1 MFKPLLKSA
10 VLSAAV
16 IATTVLTPSVLRA
29 QEGTFTLNLKNAD
42 IQSLIQTV
50 SRQSG
55 RNFVV
60 DPRVKARV
68 TVISST
74 PLNAE
79 ELYETFLSVLQVHG
93 YAAVPSGDLTKIV
106 PDVNA
111 KQGPVPAFSDDQSSS
126 DQLVTK
132 VIKVANVPAAQLV
145 PILRPLVPQ
154 QGHLAAY
161 ASTNTLIVTDRASNI
176 ERLTTIISGIDR
188 PDNDEVQ
195 IVRLSHASATE
206 IIRILQSLQSRGGQI
221 DGTPGSVRFASDDR
235 TNSILLSGD
244 PAARSRMRG
253 IIMNLD
259 TPVES
264 GGNTRVVYLRYA
276 NATDLLQIL
285 TGVSAGQA
293 KIGTSSDK
301 GKDNAAPAPAGNAV
315 ATAAGTQPAAV
326 PTASLIRRATQET
339 DRPNVD
345 IQADADTNALIITAP
360 PDEMRS
366 ILVVI
371 EQLDIRRAQ
380 VLVEAI
386 IAELSTNNSAQLGVN
401 FAVNG
406 ADQNRPAAYTNLG
419 GATQSLIGTVASSGA
434 SLSQGLS
441 LALGRFGS
449 GGVDFGV
456 LLSAIASDS
465 DNNILST
472 PTLVTMDN
480 QEAEIVVG
488 QNVPFVTGTQLSAS
502 NDNPFQTIERQD
514 IGISLKVKPQINEGN
529 NIKMDI
535 EQEVSDV
542 SNTAVTGATD
552 ITTNK
557 RSIKTTVLVED
568 GQTLVLGGLI
578 DDQINDTREKVP
590 FLGDVPLLGSL
601 FRYRTTRKN
610 KRNLMVF
617 LHPTI
622 LRDPETADY
631 YSRNKYDDLRS
642 AQLGLFD
649 QDDFNK
655 QIRPKLPELHLFF
668 EGERVT
674 GNTQRFNTILPTTS
688 NFDEYEPVLPIEG
701 QKDTT
706 ILAGEI
712 QPETQ
717 PVIVSP
723 TDVADQLI
731 LEPMEVEAETP
742 EPEVE
747 SSENNNVISEE
758 DVATVLDLE
767 STTTLQASAS
777 LDIERI
783 ERMRMA
789 ASMAAGDALAAES
802 TRTISATSL
811 IASASL
817 ESDLIGSD
825 DALID
830 QTIQNAK

>member
-1 MFKPLLKSA
+1 MTQFMRLQNAMILRLVLMCATLA
-10 VLSAAV
+10 VASAAH
-16 IATTVLTPSVLRA
+16 A

-42 IQSLIQTV
+42 IHSLIQTV

-74 PLNAE
+74 PLNSD

-111 KQGPVPAFSDDQSSS
+111 KQGPVPEYSEETSSS

-132 VIKVANVPAAQLV
+132 VIKVENVPAAQLV

-161 ASTNTLIVTDRASNI
+161 AATNTLIVTDRSSNI
-176 ERLTTIISGIDR
+176 ERLTTIINGIDR
-188 PDNDEVQ
+188 PDNDEVEL
-195 IVRLSHASATE
+195 VRLSHSSASE
-206 IIRILQSLQSRGGQI
+206 IIRIMQSLQSRGGQI
-221 DGTPGSVRFASDDR
+221 DGTPGSVRFAADER

-244 PAARSRMRG
+244 PTARTRMRG

-276 NATDLLQIL
+276 NATDLLAIL

-293 KIGTSSDK
+293 KIGTSSDDAE
-301 GKDNAAPAPAGNAV
+301 GGGASGAAAAPSVDANGVQIP
-315 ATAAGTQPAAV
+315 QV
-326 PTASLIRRATQET
+326 PTASLVRRATQET

-345 IQADADTNALIITAP
+345 IQADEDTNALIITAA

-366 ILVVI
+366 ILAVV

-386 IAELSTNNSAQLGVN
+386 IAELSTNNSSQLGVN
-401 FAVNG
+401 FAVDGTNS
-406 ADQNRPAAYTNLG
+406 DRPAAYTNLG
-419 GATQSLIGTVASSGA
+419 GATQALIGTVASQGA

-449 GGVDFGV
+449 GGIDFGI

-488 QNVPFVTGTQLSAS
+488 QNVPFVTGQQLSSS

-514 IGISLKVKPQINEGN
+514 IGISLKVKPQINEGD
-529 NIKMDI
+529 NIKMEI

-542 SNTAVTGATD
+542 STTAVTGATD

-631 YSRNKYDDLRS
+631 YSRSKYDDLRS

-649 QDDFNK
+649 SDEELNK
-655 QIRPKLPELHLFF
+655 RIRPELPELHMYFD
-668 EGERVT
+668 GKRVNDVD
-674 GNTQRFNTILPTTS
+674 GSLNTILPTS
-688 NFDEYEPVLPIEG
+688 D
-701 QKDTT
+701 
-706 ILAGEI
+706 AA
-712 QPETQ
+712 
-717 PVIVSP
+717 PVIDDDS
-723 TDVADQLI
+723 I
-731 LEPMEVEAETP
+731 LPP
-742 EPEVE
+742 R
-747 SSENNNVISEE
+747 
-758 DVATVLDLE
+758 
-767 STTTLQASAS
+767 ASADS
-777 LDIERI
+777 L
-783 ERMRMA
+783 
-789 ASMAAGDALAAES
+789 
-802 TRTISATSL
+802 
-811 IASASL
+811 
-817 ESDLIGSD
+817 GSE
-825 DALID
+825 DALIRQID
-830 QTIQNAK
+830 LNLK

>member
-1 MFKPLLKSA
+1 MDPRWPQMIMNRQLFTTMLRRLA
-10 VLSAAV
+10 
-16 IATTVLTPSVLRA
+16 IACVMLVSTQLQA

-42 IQSLIQTV
+42 IHSLIQTV

-55 RNFVV
+55 QNFVV

-74 PLNAE
+74 PLNTD

-93 YAAVPSGDLTKIV
+93 YAAVPSGDLIKIV

-111 KQGPVPAFSDDQSSS
+111 KQGPVPQYSDAAGDS

-132 VIKVANVPAAQLV
+132 VIKVENVPAAQLV

-161 ASTNTLIVTDRASNI
+161 AATNTLIVTDRASNI
-176 ERLTTIISGIDR
+176 GRLSTIIDGIDR
-188 PDNDEVQ
+188 PDNDEVE
-195 IVRLSHASATE
+195 IVRLRHASASE
-206 IIRILQSLQSRGGQI
+206 VIRIMQSLQSRSGQL
-221 DGTPGSVRFASDDR
+221 DGTPGSVRYAADER

-244 PAARSRMRG
+244 PSARVRMRG
-253 IIMNLD
+253 IIKNLD

-264 GGNTRVVYLRYA
+264 GGNTRVVYLRFA
-276 NATDLLQIL
+276 NAKDLLTIL

-293 KIGTSSDK
+293 QIGTSNDSAE
-301 GKDNAAPAPAGNAV
+301 GGAAATSTPT
-315 ATAAGTQPAAV
+315 ATASGAQATQV
-326 PTASLIRRATQET
+326 PTASLIRRATQQSN

-345 IQADADTNALIITAP
+345 IQADEDTNALIITAP

-366 ILVVI
+366 ILAVV

-386 IAELSTNNSAQLGVN
+386 IAELSTNNSSQLGVN
-401 FAVNG
+401 FLVNG
-406 ADQNRPAAYTNLG
+406 SEQNRPVAYSNLG
-419 GATQSLIGTVASSGA
+419 GATQSLVGTVASQGA

-449 GGVDFGV
+449 GGIDFGI

-488 QNVPFVTGTQLSAS
+488 QNVPFVTGQQLSSS
-502 NDNPFQTIERQD
+502 NNNPFQTIERQD
-514 IGISLKVKPQINEGN
+514 IGISLKVKPQINEGD
-529 NIKMDI
+529 NIKMEI

-601 FRYRTTRKN
+601 FRYRTTSKS

-622 LRDPETADY
+622 LRNPETADY
-631 YSRNKYDDLRS
+631 YSRSKYNNLRS

-649 QDDFNK
+649 VSDEVAK
-655 QIRPKLPELHLFF
+655 RGRPRLPELYLYLD
-668 EGERVT
+668 GKQVDSST
-674 GNTQRFNTILPTTS
+674 DTVNTILPTSDASGSLNSTNASVAQLEQTGS
-688 NFDEYEPVLPIEG
+688 N
-701 QKDTT
+701 
-706 ILAGEI
+706 
-712 QPETQ
+712 
-717 PVIVSP
+717 S
-723 TDVADQLI
+723 
-731 LEPMEVEAETP
+731 
-742 EPEVE
+742 VE
-747 SSENNNVISEE
+747 S
-758 DVATVLDLE
+758 DDL
-767 STTTLQASAS
+767 
-777 LDIERI
+777 
-783 ERMRMA
+783 
-789 ASMAAGDALAAES
+789 
-802 TRTISATSL
+802 L
-811 IASASL
+811 IRRSNP
-817 ESDLIGSD
+817 
-825 DALID
+825 D
-830 QTIQNAK
+830 QK

>member
-10 VLSAAV
+10 VLSVAVSAA
-16 IATTVLTPSVLRA
+16 LLNYTPAYA
-29 QEGTFTLNLKNAD
+29 QDGTFTLNLKNAD
-42 IQSLIQTV
+42 IHSLIQTV

-55 RNFVV
+55 KNFVV

-74 PLNAE
+74 PLNSD

-111 KQGPVPAFSDDQSSS
+111 KQGPVPAFSDDSRLS
-126 DQLVTK
+126 DQLVTQ

-176 ERLTTIISGIDR
+176 DRLTTIINGIDR
-188 PDNDEVQ
+188 PDNDEVEFVQ
-195 IVRLSHASATE
+195 LRHASASE
-206 IIRILQSLQSRGGQI
+206 IIRIITSLQSRGGQI
-221 DGTPGSVRFASDDR
+221 DGTPGTVRFAADER

-244 PAARSRMRG
+244 PAARTRMRG

-264 GGNTRVVYLRYA
+264 GGNTRVIYLRYA
-276 NATDLLQIL
+276 NAIDLLAIL

-293 KIGTSSDK
+293 KIGTSTESE
-301 GKDNAAPAPAGNAV
+301 GAAANANAGNNAANDGGA
-315 ATAAGTQPAAV
+315 QPAV
-326 PTASLIRRATQET
+326 PTASLIRRATQES

-345 IQADADTNALIITAP
+345 IQADEDTNALIITAA

-366 ILVVI
+366 ILTVV

-386 IAELSTNNSAQLGVN
+386 IAELSTNNSSQLGVN
-401 FAVNG
+401 FAVDG
-406 ADQNRPAAYTNLG
+406 TGQNRPAAYTNLG
-419 GATQSLIGTVASSGA
+419 GATQALVGTVASNGA
-434 SLSQGLS
+434 SLGQGLS

-456 LLSAIASDS
+456 LLSAIAADS

-488 QNVPFVTGTQLSAS
+488 QNVPFVTGTQLSSA

-514 IGISLKVKPQINEGN
+514 IGISLKVKPQINEGD
-529 NIKMDI
+529 NIKMEI

-542 SNTAVTGATD
+542 SSTAATGATD

-578 DDQINDTREKVP
+578 DDQISDSREKVP
-590 FLGDVPLLGSL
+590 FLGDIPLLGSL
-601 FRYRTTRKN
+601 FRYRTSSKS

-622 LRDPETADY
+622 LRDPNTADY
-631 YSRNKYDDLRS
+631 YSRSKYDDLRS

-649 QDDFNK
+649 RDDYFNDN
-655 QIRPKLPELHLFF
+655 ISPELPNLHMYYQ
-668 EGERVT
+668 GKRVT
-674 GNTQRFNTILPTTS
+674 QDHDSMSTILPTTDADKQINS
-688 NFDEYEPVLPIEG
+688 DTPAVDEFDRAELNI
-701 QKDTT
+701 DF
-706 ILAGEI
+706 LRSI
-712 QPETQ
+712 QPISDIDDSALAYSQ
-717 PVIVSP
+717 
-723 TDVADQLI
+723 AQ
-731 LEPMEVEAETP
+731 TP
-742 EPEVE
+742 RLAV
-747 SSENNNVISEE
+747 
-758 DVATVLDLE
+758 
-767 STTTLQASAS
+767 TTLAASAS
-777 LDIERI
+777 LDIDTLEKKEYTPNTVDNDITLI
-783 ERMRMA
+783 EPP
-789 ASMAAGDALAAES
+789 
-802 TRTISATSL
+802 TSL
-811 IASASL
+811 LASASL
-817 ESDLIGSD
+817 ESDLVGSD
-825 DALID
+825 GALVDASESNPD
-830 QTIQNAK
+830 N

>member
-1 MFKPLLKSA
+1 MIMFKRLHPNVFPALTLCLAMSISA
-10 VLSAAV
+10 PAF
-16 IATTVLTPSVLRA
+16 P

-42 IQSLIQTV
+42 IHSLIQTV

-74 PLNAE
+74 PLNSS

-93 YAAVPSGDLTKIV
+93 YAAVPSGDLVKIV

-111 KQGPVPAFSDDQSSS
+111 KQGPVPAYSEGSSES

-132 VIKVANVPAAQLV
+132 VIKVENVPAAQLV

-161 ASTNTLIVTDRASNI
+161 AATNTLIVTDRASNI
-176 ERLTTIISGIDR
+176 ERLTTIIDGIDR
-188 PDNDEVQ
+188 ADNDEVEL
-195 IVRLSHASATE
+195 VRLSHASASE
-206 IIRILQSLQSRGGQI
+206 IIRIMQSLQSRGGQVN
-221 DGTPGSVRFASDDR
+221 GTPGAVRLAADER

-244 PAARSRMRG
+244 PSARARTRS

-276 NATDLLQIL
+276 NAADMLAIL

-293 KIGTSSDK
+293 KIGTGGDDAEGGAST
-301 GKDNAAPAPAGNAV
+301 GGAASVSNSVDANGVQVP
-315 ATAAGTQPAAV
+315 QV
-326 PTASLIRRATQET
+326 PTASLIRRATQDTE
-339 DRPNVD
+339 RPNVD
-345 IQADADTNALIITAP
+345 IQADEDTNALIITAP

-366 ILVVI
+366 VLAVV

-406 ADQNRPAAYTNLG
+406 GDQNRPAAYTNLG
-419 GATQSLIGTVASSGA
+419 GATQGLLATVASQGA

-441 LALGRFGS
+441 LALGRFGT
-449 GGVDFGV
+449 GGIDFGF

-488 QNVPFVTGTQLSAS
+488 QNVPFVTGQQLSSS
-502 NDNPFQTIERQD
+502 NNNPFQTIERQD
-514 IGISLKVKPQINEGN
+514 IGISLKVKPQINEGD
-529 NIKMDI
+529 NIKMEI

-542 SNTAVTGATD
+542 STTAVTGATD

-578 DDQINDTREKVP
+578 DDQINDTRDKVP
-590 FLGDVPLLGSL
+590 LLGDIPLLGSL
-601 FRYRTTRKN
+601 FRYRTTSKS

-622 LRDPETADY
+622 LRDPKTADY
-631 YSRNKYDDLRS
+631 YSRSKYDDLRT
-642 AQLGLFD
+642 AQLGLFQ
-649 QDDFNK
+649 QDDDLNESHK
-655 QIRPKLPELHLFF
+655 PNLPELHLFF
-668 EGERVT
+668 EG
-674 GNTQRFNTILPTTS
+674 QRISDQNDVLETILPTS
-688 NFDEYEPVLPIEG
+688 NAAD
-701 QKDTT
+701 
-706 ILAGEI
+706 ILA
-712 QPETQ
+712 
-717 PVIVSP
+717 P
-723 TDVADQLI
+723 TDVK
-731 LEPMEVEAETP
+731 
-742 EPEVE
+742 
-747 SSENNNVISEE
+747 
-758 DVATVLDLE
+758 ATL
-767 STTTLQASAS
+767 SAQAS
-777 LDIERI
+777 LNDRGPE
-783 ERMRMA
+783 
-789 ASMAAGDALAAES
+789 DAFVFRNE
-802 TRTISATSL
+802 
-811 IASASL
+811 ASA
-817 ESDLIGSD
+817 
-825 DALID
+825 
-830 QTIQNAK
+830 K

>member
-1 MFKPLLKSA
+1 MIRRLITRTTRQATTAIAFSLGLCLTIGLPLSLTLGVSSSA
-10 VLSAAV
+10 V
-16 IATTVLTPSVLRA
+16 A

-42 IQSLIQTV
+42 IHSLIQTV

-74 PLNAE
+74 PLNAD

-93 YAAVPSGDLTKIV
+93 YAAVPSGDLVKIV

-111 KQGPVPAFSDDQSSS
+111 KQGPVPQYTDGDSNS
-126 DQLVTK
+126 DQLVTQ
-132 VIKVANVPAAQLV
+132 VIKVQNVPAAQLV

-161 ASTNTLIVTDRASNI
+161 AATNTLIVTDRGSNI
-176 ERLTTIISGIDR
+176 GRLINIIKGIDR
-188 PDNDEVQ
+188 PDNDEVELVQ
-195 IVRLSHASATE
+195 LRHASASE
-206 IIRILQSLQSRGGQI
+206 VIRILQSLQSRAGQI
-221 DGTPGSVRFASDDR
+221 DGTPGSVRFASDER

-244 PAARSRMRG
+244 QSARTRLRG
-253 IIMNLD
+253 IIANLD

-264 GGNTRVVYLRYA
+264 GGNTRVVYLRFA
-276 NATDLLQIL
+276 NAADLLAIL

-293 KIGTSSDK
+293 KIGTGGS
-301 GKDNAAPAPAGNAV
+301 GTEEGATGAAAAPSAPVVDANGV
-315 ATAAGTQPAAV
+315 QVPQQPSV
-326 PTASLIRRATQET
+326 PTASLIPRGPQDD

-345 IQADADTNALIITAP
+345 IQADEDTNALIITAP

-366 ILVVI
+366 ILAVI

-386 IAELSTNNSAQLGVN
+386 IAELSTNNSSQLGVN
-401 FAVNG
+401 FAVDGTNS
-406 ADQNRPAAYTNLG
+406 NRPAAYTNLG
-419 GATQSLIGTVASSGA
+419 GATQALVGTVASQGA
-434 SLSQGLS
+434 SLSNGLS

-449 GGVDFGV
+449 EGINFGF

-488 QNVPFVTGTQLSAS
+488 QNVPFVTGTQLSSA
-502 NDNPFQTIERQD
+502 NNNPFQTIERQD
-514 IGISLKVKPQINEGN
+514 IGISLKVKPQINEGD
-529 NIKMDI
+529 NIKMEI

-542 SNTAVTGATD
+542 SATSVTGATD

-578 DDQINDTREKVP
+578 DDKVSDTRDKVP
-590 FLGDVPLLGSL
+590 FLGDIPLLGSL
-601 FRYRTTRKN
+601 FRYRTASKS

-622 LRDPETADY
+622 LRDAESADY
-631 YSRNKYDDLRS
+631 YSRSKYDDSRA

-649 QDDFNK
+649 NSENIDK
-655 QIRPKLPELHLFF
+655 LIRPALPELHMYFDGKRIFNSGKGAMETLVPTS
-668 EGERVT
+668 EGTPTLPPVVT
-674 GNTQRFNTILPTTS
+674 P
-688 NFDEYEPVLPIEG
+688 
-701 QKDTT
+701 
-706 ILAGEI
+706 A
-712 QPETQ
+712 
-717 PVIVSP
+717 P
-723 TDVADQLI
+723 TDEVGDEDI
-731 LEPMEVEAETP
+731 LGAAPRSTNLFGRNSLNKETL
-742 EPEVE
+742 
-747 SSENNNVISEE
+747 SGGNSG
-758 DVATVLDLE
+758 LDAIPDASLFRYD
-767 STTTLQASAS
+767 SLASA
-777 LDIERI
+777 R
-783 ERMRMA
+783 
-789 ASMAAGDALAAES
+789 
-802 TRTISATSL
+802 
-811 IASASL
+811 
-817 ESDLIGSD
+817 
-825 DALID
+825 
-830 QTIQNAK
+830 

>member
-1 MFKPLLKSA
+1 MTMFKPLLKSA
-10 VLSAAV
+10 VLSLAV
-16 IATTVLTPSVLRA
+16 STALLGYAPVYA
-29 QEGTFTLNLKNAD
+29 QDGTFTLNLKNAD
-42 IQSLIQTV
+42 IHSLIQTV

-55 RNFVV
+55 KNFVV

-74 PLNAE
+74 PLNSD

-111 KQGPVPAFSDDQSSS
+111 KQGPVPEFSEDSRFS

-176 ERLTTIISGIDR
+176 DRLTTIINGIDR
-188 PDNDEVQ
+188 PDNDEVEF
-195 IVRLSHASATE
+195 VRLSHASASE
-206 IIRILQSLQSRGGQI
+206 IIRIIQSLQSRGGQI
-221 DGTPGSVRFASDDR
+221 DGTPGAVRFAADER
-235 TNSILLSGD
+235 TNSILLSGE
-244 PAARSRMRG
+244 PSARVRMRS

-264 GGNTRVVYLRYA
+264 GGNTRVIYLRYA
-276 NATDLLQIL
+276 NALDLLAIL

-293 KIGTSSDK
+293 KIGTASDNSAE
-301 GKDNAAPAPAGNAV
+301 GAAATTNTGAGA
-315 ATAAGTQPAAV
+315 AAAAGTQPGV
-326 PTASLIRRATQET
+326 PTASLIRRASQEN

-345 IQADADTNALIITAP
+345 IQADEDTNALIITAP

-366 ILVVI
+366 ILAVV

-386 IAELSTNNSAQLGVN
+386 IAELSTNNSSQLGVN
-401 FAVNG
+401 FAVDG
-406 ADQNRPAAYTNLG
+406 SGDNRPAAYTNLG
-419 GATQSLIGTVASSGA
+419 GATQALVGTVASQGA
-434 SLSQGLS
+434 ALSQGLS

-449 GGVDFGV
+449 GGVDFGI

-488 QNVPFVTGTQLSAS
+488 QNVPFVTGQQLSSS
-502 NDNPFQTIERQD
+502 NNNPFQTIERQD
-514 IGISLKVKPQINEGN
+514 IGISLKVKPQINEGD
-529 NIKMDI
+529 NIKMEI

-542 SNTAVTGATD
+542 STTAVTGATD

-578 DDQINDTREKVP
+578 DDRINDTREKVP
-590 FLGDVPLLGSL
+590 FLGDIPLLGSL
-601 FRYRTTRKN
+601 FRYRTSRKD

-631 YSRNKYDDLRS
+631 YSRSKYDDLRS

-649 QDDFNK
+649 RDEDFNK
-655 QIRPKLPELHLFF
+655 RIAPELPDLHLYYQ
-668 EGERVT
+668 GERVSKD
-674 GNTQRFNTILPTTS
+674 RDSMSTILPTTKAIES
-688 NFDEYEPVLPIEG
+688 LVPVIDDLDSAELDV
-701 QKDTT
+701 QF
-706 ILAGEI
+706 LRSV
-712 QPETQ
+712 Q
-717 PVIVSP
+717 PVSGLYDNAIAYAKIQSP
-723 TDVADQLI
+723 TLA
-731 LEPMEVEAETP
+731 M
-742 EPEVE
+742 
-747 SSENNNVISEE
+747 
-758 DVATVLDLE
+758 
-767 STTTLQASAS
+767 TTLSASAS
-777 LDIERI
+777 LDIEPLAGVQYAKDEADI
-783 ERMRMA
+783 DA
-789 ASMAAGDALAAES
+789 AIIAPP
-802 TRTISATSL
+802 TSL
-811 IASASL
+811 FASASL

-825 DALID
+825 DALTD
-830 QTIQNAK
+830 QIKSNRK

>member
-1 MFKPLLKSA
+1 MTMFNRSKPQLIPALALRASI
-10 VLSAAV
+10 V
-16 IATTVLTPSVLRA
+16 ATTAALTGTIALTGVATPVQA

-42 IQSLIQTV
+42 IHSLIQTV

-74 PLNAE
+74 PLNSE

-93 YAAVPSGDLTKIV
+93 YAAVPSGDLIKIV

-111 KQGPVPAFSDDQSSS
+111 KQGPVPAFSAENSAS
-126 DQLVTK
+126 DQLVTQ
-132 VIKVANVPAAQLV
+132 VIKVENVPAAQLV

-161 ASTNTLIVTDRASNI
+161 ASSNTLIVTDRASNI
-176 ERLTTIISGIDR
+176 QRLIDIIKGIDR
-188 PDNDEVQ
+188 PDNDEVEV
-195 IVRLSHASATE
+195 VRLGHASASE
-206 IIRILQSLQSRGGQI
+206 IIRIMQSLQSGGGQAN
-221 DGTPGSVRFASDDR
+221 GTPGTVRFAADER

-244 PAARSRMRG
+244 PSARARTRG

-276 NATDLLQIL
+276 NAADLLAIL

-293 KIGTSSDK
+293 LIGTSSDDSS
-301 GKDNAAPAPAGNAV
+301 GGGSTAAAPQTDAGGAPAP
-315 ATAAGTQPAAV
+315 QV
-326 PTASLIRRATQET
+326 PTASLIRRASQDS

-345 IQADADTNALIITAP
+345 IQADEDTNALIITAP

-366 ILVVI
+366 ILAVV

-386 IAELSTNNSAQLGVN
+386 IAELTTDNSSQLGVN
-401 FAVNG
+401 FAVDG
-406 ADQNRPAAYTNLG
+406 TDSNRPAAYTNLG
-419 GATQSLIGTVASSGA
+419 GATQALIGTLASEGA

-449 GGVDFGV
+449 DGVNFGF
-456 LLSAIASDS
+456 LLSAIASDT

-488 QNVPFVTGTQLSAS
+488 QNVPFVTGQQLSSA

-514 IGISLKVKPQINEGN
+514 VGISLKVKPQINEGD
-529 NIKMDI
+529 NIKMEI

-542 SNTAVTGATD
+542 STTAITGASD

-568 GQTLVLGGLI
+568 GQTLVLGGLM
-578 DDQINDTREKVP
+578 DDKINDSRSKVP
-590 FLGDVPLLGSL
+590 FLGDIPLLGSL
-601 FRYRTTRKN
+601 FRYRTNSKS

-622 LRDPETADY
+622 LRNPETADF
-631 YSRNKYDDLRS
+631 YSRSKYDDLRA
-642 AQLGLFD
+642 AQLGQFE
-649 QDDFNK
+649 QDESYVSDG
-655 QIRPKLPELHLFF
+655 RPVLPDLHLYF
-668 EGERVT
+668 EGKRVDNQN
-674 GNTQRFNTILPTTS
+674 GKLNTILPTSDATGVANPQS
-688 NFDEYEPVLPIEG
+688 ATLP
-701 QKDTT
+701 
-706 ILAGEI
+706 AR
-712 QPETQ
+712 
-717 PVIVSP
+717 
-723 TDVADQLI
+723 
-731 LEPMEVEAETP
+731 
-742 EPEVE
+742 
-747 SSENNNVISEE
+747 
-758 DVATVLDLE
+758 
-767 STTTLQASAS
+767 AS
-777 LDIERI
+777 LD
-783 ERMRMA
+783 
-789 ASMAAGDALAAES
+789 
-802 TRTISATSL
+802 T
-811 IASASL
+811 
-817 ESDLIGSD
+817 GSD
-825 DALID
+825 VAN
-830 QTIQNAK
+830 QTPQSDTTSR

>member
-10 VLSAAV
+10 VLSLAISAALLNTAPV
-16 IATTVLTPSVLRA
+16 FA
-29 QEGTFTLNLKNAD
+29 QDGTFTLNLKNAD
-42 IQSLIQTV
+42 IHSLIQTV

-55 RNFVV
+55 KNFVV

-74 PLNAE
+74 PLNSD

-111 KQGPVPAFSDDQSSS
+111 KQGPVPEFSEDSRFS

-176 ERLTTIISGIDR
+176 DRLTTIINGIDR
-188 PDNDEVQ
+188 PDNDEVEF
-195 IVRLSHASATE
+195 VRLGHASASE
-206 IIRILQSLQSRGGQI
+206 IIRIITSLQSRGGQI
-221 DGTPGSVRFASDDR
+221 DGTPGAVRFAADER

-244 PAARSRMRG
+244 PAARTRMRG

-264 GGNTRVVYLRYA
+264 GGNTRVIYLRYA
-276 NATDLLQIL
+276 NALDLLAIL

-293 KIGTSSDK
+293 KIGTAAAAAD
-301 GKDNAAPAPAGNAV
+301 GAATNTNAAVNA
-315 ATAAGTQPAAV
+315 AAAVGAQSGV
-326 PTASLIRRATQET
+326 PTASLIRRATQES

-345 IQADADTNALIITAP
+345 LQADEDTNALIITAA

-366 ILVVI
+366 ILAVV

-386 IAELSTNNSAQLGVN
+386 IAELSTNNSSQLGVN
-401 FAVNG
+401 FAVDG
-406 ADQNRPAAYTNLG
+406 SGQNRPAAYTNLG
-419 GATQSLIGTVASSGA
+419 GATQALVGTAASGGA
-434 SLSQGLS
+434 ALSQGLS
-441 LALGRFGS
+441 LALGRFGT
-449 GGVDFGV
+449 GGIDFGI

-488 QNVPFVTGTQLSAS
+488 QNVPFVTGQQLSSS
-502 NDNPFQTIERQD
+502 NNNPFQTIERQD
-514 IGISLKVKPQINEGN
+514 IGISLKVKPQINEGD
-529 NIKMDI
+529 NIKMEI

-542 SNTAVTGATD
+542 STTAVTGATD

-590 FLGDVPLLGSL
+590 FLGDIPLLGSL

-622 LRDPETADY
+622 LRDPKTADY
-631 YSRNKYDDLRS
+631 YSRSKYDDLRA

-649 QDDFNK
+649 RDEDFNK
-655 QIRPKLPELHLFF
+655 RIRPQLPELHLYYQ
-668 EGERVT
+668 GERVT
-674 GNTQRFNTILPTTS
+674 RSKDAPLSTILPTS
-688 NFDEYEPVLPIEG
+688 SANEPLKAV
-701 QKDTT
+701 T
-706 ILAGEI
+706 ILADEL
-712 QPETQ
+712 ESAELDVEFLRSVQ
-717 PVIVSP
+717 PVTGLYENAIAYSSIQSP
-723 TDVADQLI
+723 TLAL
-731 LEPMEVEAETP
+731 
-742 EPEVE
+742 
-747 SSENNNVISEE
+747 
-758 DVATVLDLE
+758 
-767 STTTLQASAS
+767 TTLSASAS
-777 LDIERI
+777 LDNELLERTKYAQTQMDSAAAIIEPP
-783 ERMRMA
+783 
-789 ASMAAGDALAAES
+789 
-802 TRTISATSL
+802 TSL

-817 ESDLIGSD
+817 ESDLFGAD
-825 DALID
+825 GALIAPSKL
-830 QTIQNAK
+830 IQQ

>member
-1 MFKPLLKSA
+1 MSSA
-10 VLSAAV
+10 HLY
-16 IATTVLTPSVLRA
+16 A

-42 IQSLIQTV
+42 IHSLIQTV

-74 PLNAE
+74 PLNAD

-111 KQGPVPAFSDDQSSS
+111 KQGPVPAFSEDASSS

-176 ERLTTIISGIDR
+176 DRLTTIINGIDR
-188 PDNDEVQ
+188 PDNDEVEL
-195 IVRLSHASATE
+195 VRLSHASASE
-206 IIRILQSLQSRGGQI
+206 IIRIMQSLQSRGGQI
-221 DGTPGSVRFASDDR
+221 DGTPGSVRFAADER

-244 PAARSRMRG
+244 PAARTRMRG

-276 NATDLLQIL
+276 NATDLLTIL

-293 KIGTSSDK
+293 KIGTSAGS
-301 GKDNAAPAPAGNAV
+301 GTEGGTATTTAA
-315 ATAAGTQPAAV
+315 ATPNAAGTQTSAVVV

-345 IQADADTNALIITAP
+345 IQADEDTNALIITAP

-366 ILVVI
+366 ILAVV

-386 IAELSTNNSAQLGVN
+386 IAELSTNNSSQLGVN

-406 ADQNRPAAYTNLG
+406 TADNRPAAYTNLG
-419 GATQSLIGTVASSGA
+419 GATQALVGTVASQGA

-449 GGVDFGV
+449 GGIDFGI
-456 LLSAIASDS
+456 LLSAIASDT

-488 QNVPFVTGTQLSAS
+488 QNVPFVTGTQLSSA
-502 NDNPFQTIERQD
+502 NNNPFQTIERQD
-514 IGISLKVKPQINEGN
+514 IGISLKVKPQINEGD
-529 NIKMDI
+529 NIKMEI

-542 SNTAVTGATD
+542 SNTAISGATD

-622 LRDPETADY
+622 LRDPETADF
-631 YSRNKYDDLRS
+631 YSRAKYDDLRG

-649 QDDFNK
+649 QDEDFN
-655 QIRPKLPELHLFF
+655 QRIRPTLPELHMYFQ
-668 EGERVT
+668 GQRVT
-674 GNTQRFNTILPTTS
+674 NQTRQFNTILPTSNAIQSVEPQQVVDPSESAVLSPELQRESISTS
-688 NFDEYEPVLPIEG
+688 AVAPAVAPAVITETRQTVSAIVTPVPAPI
-701 QKDTT
+701 
-706 ILAGEI
+706 
-712 QPETQ
+712 
-717 PVIVSP
+717 
-723 TDVADQLI
+723 
-731 LEPMEVEAETP
+731 
-742 EPEVE
+742 
-747 SSENNNVISEE
+747 
-758 DVATVLDLE
+758 
-767 STTTLQASAS
+767 TTLEASAS
-777 LDIERI
+777 LDAEMLERKK
-783 ERMRMA
+783 MADSLATSAAMLA
-789 ASMAAGDALAAES
+789 ASENLEQP
-802 TRTISATSL
+802 ATSL

-817 ESDLIGSD
+817 ESDLYGSD
-825 DALID
+825 DASID
-830 QTIQNAK
+830 

>member
-1 MFKPLLKSA
+1 MTG
-10 VLSAAV
+10 VV
-16 IATTVLTPSVLRA
+16 TPVHA

-42 IQSLIQTV
+42 IHSLIQTV

-74 PLNAE
+74 PLNSD

-93 YAAVPSGDLTKIV
+93 YAAVPSGDLIKIV

-111 KQGPVPAFSDDQSSS
+111 KQGPVPAYSDANNNS
-126 DQLVTK
+126 DQLVTQ
-132 VIKVANVPAAQLV
+132 VIKVENVPAAQLV

-176 ERLTTIISGIDR
+176 HRLIDIIKGIDR
-188 PDNDEVQ
+188 PDNDEVEL
-195 IVRLSHASATE
+195 VRLGHASASE
-206 IIRILQSLQSRGGQI
+206 IIRIMQSLQSRGGQI
-221 DGTPGSVRFASDDR
+221 DGTPGSVRFAADER

-244 PAARSRMRG
+244 PAARTRMRG

-276 NATDLLQIL
+276 NAADLLAIL

-293 KIGTSSDK
+293 KIGTSGDDSE
-301 GKDNAAPAPAGNAV
+301 GAAGG
-315 ATAAGTQPAAV
+315 ATAAAPTVDANGAPTPQV
-326 PTASLIRRATQET
+326 PTASLIRRATQDD

-345 IQADADTNALIITAP
+345 IQADEDTNALIITAP

-366 ILVVI
+366 ILAVV

-386 IAELSTNNSAQLGVN
+386 IAELSTDNSSELGVN
-401 FAVNG
+401 FAVDG
-406 ADQNRPAAYTNLG
+406 SGDNRPAAYTNLG
-419 GATQSLIGTVASSGA
+419 GATQALVGTIASGGA

-449 GGVDFGV
+449 DGVNFGF

-465 DNNILST
+465 NNNILST

-488 QNVPFVTGTQLSAS
+488 QNVPFVTGQQLSSS

-514 IGISLKVKPQINEGN
+514 IGISLKVKPQINEGD
-529 NIKMDI
+529 NIKMEI

-542 SNTAVTGATD
+542 SATAVTGATD

-578 DDQINDTREKVP
+578 DDQVGDTRSKVP

-601 FRYRTTRKN
+601 FRYRTNKKT

-622 LRDPETADY
+622 LRDPSTADF
-631 YSRNKYDDLRS
+631 YSRSKYDDLR
-642 AQLGLFD
+642 ATQLGLFD
-649 QDDFNK
+649 QDDSFIENNK
-655 QIRPKLPELHLFF
+655 PNLPELHLYFD
-668 EGERVT
+668 GKRVN
-674 GNTQRFNTILPTTS
+674 GKGAELGTILPTSDASGALTP
-688 NFDEYEPVLPIEG
+688 DT
-701 QKDTT
+701 DTT
-706 ILAGEI
+706 L
-712 QPETQ
+712 
-717 PVIVSP
+717 SP
-723 TDVADQLI
+723 DG
-731 LEPMEVEAETP
+731 
-742 EPEVE
+742 
-747 SSENNNVISEE
+747 
-758 DVATVLDLE
+758 
-767 STTTLQASAS
+767 S
-777 LDIERI
+777 LDTSR
-783 ERMRMA
+783 A
-789 ASMAAGDALAAES
+789 ADATAP
-802 TRTISATSL
+802 RTDTL
-811 IASASL
+811 VR
-817 ESDLIGSD
+817 
-825 DALID
+825 
-830 QTIQNAK
+830 